1 MLQVTF
7 ALCPLPFP
15 FFPMNLPSI
24 ILAVL
29 AAASGHPLMLSVLR
43 AQVELR
49 IRPRPHQAVFAA
61 ALQDMQD
68 KGHILQRENELDA
81 DDPFFQLDE
90 RGEAIAHKLRL

>member
-1 MLQVTF
+1 MKLQ
-7 ALCPLPFP
+7 PE
-15 FFPMNLPSI
+15 

-29 AAASGHPLMLSVLR
+29 ASASGHPLMLSVLR

-49 IRPRPHQAVFAA
+49 VRPRPLKSVFDA

-68 KGHILQRENELDA
+68 KGHILMRENELDE

-90 RGEAIAHKLRL
+90 RGENLVHKLRL

>member
-1 MLQVTF
+1 
-7 ALCPLPFP
+7 
-15 FFPMNLPSI
+15 MNLQAQ
-24 ILAVL
+24 ILAIL

-49 IRPRPHQAVFAA
+49 VRPRPLKSVFDS

-68 KGHILQRENELDA
+68 KGHILMRENELDG

-90 RGEAIAHKLRL
+90 RGETLVHKLRL

>member
-1 MLQVTF
+1 
-7 ALCPLPFP
+7 
-15 FFPMNLPSI
+15 MNLQSQ
-24 ILAVL
+24 ILAIL

-49 IRPRPHQAVFAA
+49 VRPRPLKSLFDA

-81 DDPFFQLDE
+81 DDPYFQLDE
-90 RGEAIAHKLRL
+90 RGETLAHKLRL